1 MSIVLGE
8 TMSDQ
13 NNSGDL
19 PPFIPSQPS
28 AAPASQP
35 KSFITA
41 AMLSIFL
48 GGWGVDRFYL
58 GSIGLGIAKL
68 VTGGGFG
75 IWILV
80 DEILLL
86 TGKMTDG
93 DGNLVVGSAS
103 DRRLAW
109 IVFGIKY
116 GLAVLGVILGVFA
129 IVALTVATTKTAG
142 W

>member
-1 MSIVLGE
+1 
-8 TMSDQ
+8 MSDQ

>member
-1 MSIVLGE
+1 
-8 TMSDQ
+8 MSDQ
-13 NNSGDL
+13 NGSGDL
-19 PPFIPSQPS
+19 PPFIPASPAQAS
-28 AAPASQP
+28 ASSSAQP

-75 IWILV
+75 VWILV

-109 IVFGIKY
+109 IVFAIKY
-116 GLAVLGVILGVFA
+116 GLAVLGGVLAVFA
-129 IVALTVATTKTAG
+129 LIAVSVAATKTAG